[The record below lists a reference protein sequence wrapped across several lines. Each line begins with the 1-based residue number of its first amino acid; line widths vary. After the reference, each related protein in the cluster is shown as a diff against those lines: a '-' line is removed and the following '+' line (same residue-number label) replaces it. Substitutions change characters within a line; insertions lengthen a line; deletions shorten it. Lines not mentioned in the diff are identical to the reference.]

1 MTPERLTQLIT
12 LNLAAMKTGS
22 NIAAA
27 AAEIRHDAHHPQH
40 QAALDQNAETA
51 QRWAAR
57 IDRALAEMGGE
68 AAPVNHAVQTHYEVD
83 KRLRGFATDDATRDL
98 SIIGSGQWALH
109 YWLAFFGTL
118 RAYAAHAGRCQ
129 LAQDLQTS
137 LDEAKRAD
145 EQYAAESTLS
155 RRLLRRQCSS
165 WMRNWNQRNPNS

>member
-1 MTPERLTQLIT
+1 MTPEQLTQLIT

-27 AAEIRHDAHHPQH
+27 AAAEIRHDAHHPQL
-40 QAALDQNAETA
+40 QAALDQGTETA

-57 IDRALAEMGGE
+57 IDRALAEVGGA
-68 AAPVNHAVQTHYEVD
+68 AAPVNHAVQAHYEVD

-98 SIIGSGQWALH
+98 SIIGSGQRALH
-109 YWLAFFGTL
+109 YWMAFFGTL
-118 RAYAAHAGRCQ
+118 RAYAAHAGRHQ

-145 EQYAAESTLS
+145 EQYAHLTEQILST
-155 RRLLRRQCSS
+155 
-165 WMRNWNQRNPNS
+165 